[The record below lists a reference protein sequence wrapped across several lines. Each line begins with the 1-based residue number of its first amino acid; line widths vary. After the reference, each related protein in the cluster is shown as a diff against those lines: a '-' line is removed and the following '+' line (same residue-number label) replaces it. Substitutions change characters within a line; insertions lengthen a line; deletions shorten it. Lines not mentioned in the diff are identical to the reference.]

1 MIRNEKGFTLLDML
15 FVCGLIGIISVIA
28 MPRLLLARQ
37 SANAASAIATMRAID
52 SAQLTFALTC
62 GGGFYAPKLT
72 TLGVA
77 PPGSNQAFLSPDVT
91 SADTVTKSGY
101 IIQMTATPFPGAPGS
116 CNGLAAGDAGQ
127 AFVAAA
133 DPTEP
138 SNPRFFATNV
148 NSSIWENTSTL
159 FGVMPEVG
167 DPLAGHVIH

>member
-1 MIRNEKGFTLLDML
+1 MIRNEKGFTLLDLL
-15 FVCGLIGIISVIA
+15 FVCGLIGIICVIA

-37 SANAASAIATMRAID
+37 SANASSAIATMRAID

-72 TLGVA
+72 ALGTP

-101 IIQMTATPFPGAPGS
+101 IIQMMSTPFPGSPGS
-116 CNGLAAGDAGQ
+116 CNGVAPGDAGQ
-127 AFVAAA
+127 AFVAVA

-159 FGVMPEVG
+159 LGAMPEVG
-167 DPLAGHVIH
+167 EPAIGHPIH

>member
-1 MIRNEKGFTLLDML
+1 MIRNEKGFTLLDLL

-37 SANAASAIATMRAID
+37 SANASSAIATMRAID

-72 TLGVA
+72 TLGTP
-77 PPGSNQAFLSPDVT
+77 PPGSNQAFLSPDV
-91 SADTVTKSGY
+91 SNADTVTKSGY
-101 IIQMTATPFPGAPGS
+101 IIQMTATPYPGAPGS

-148 NSSIWENTSTL
+148 NSSIWESTSTL
-159 FGVMPEVG
+159 LGAMPEVG
-167 DPLAGHVIH
+167 EPAVGHVLH